1 MACDIEN
8 YFSGKK
14 ELIDSALRRIFS
26 PEHNGHTKL
35 SVSMRYSILAG
46 GKRIRPVLCLACCET
61 FDGDLKK
68 AIPVACAIEM
78 VHTYSLIHDDLP
90 SMDNDDMRRGVPT
103 NHKVYGDAA
112 AILAGDALL
121 TDAFNLIVREGR
133 IVGIKDA
140 TLLDIIDNL
149 SRAAGSEG
157 MIQGQMIDIEAK
169 GSDDIKLEKIKRIHS
184 LKTGKLIEASVIS
197 GALVGGASGPDLKNL
212 RDYSSSIGLVYQII
226 DDLIDDTNDLVTGK
240 TKGSDAKNDKPTFNR
255 DEVSEQ
261 LVAELTDKASLS
273 LKKISRDTL
282 ILEKLTRYLE
292 SRIC

>member
-1 MACDIEN
+1 MARDIEN

-14 ELIDSALRRIFS
+14 ELIDSALERIFS
-26 PEHNGHTKL
+26 PERNGHTKL
-35 SVSMRYSILAG
+35 GVSMRYSILAG
-46 GKRIRPVLCLACCET
+46 GKRIRPILCLACCET

-68 AIPVACAIEM
+68 ALPVACAIEM

-103 NHKVYGDAA
+103 NHKVYGDAT

-133 IVGIKDA
+133 KAGIKDA

-149 SRAAGSEG
+149 SRAAGSDG
-157 MIQGQMIDIEAK
+157 MIQGQMIDVEAQ

-197 GALVGGASGPDLKNL
+197 GALVGGAGGSDLKNL
-212 RDYSSSIGLVYQII
+212 RDYSSSIGLAYQII
-226 DDLIDDTNDLVTGK
+226 DDLIDDADDLVTGK

-255 DEVSEQ
+255 DKASEK
-261 LVAELTDKASLS
+261 LVAELTDKATLS